1 MEKIRKQLDIIDTKI
16 VTLLA
21 KRQSYMPA
29 VGKHKKANDL
39 PILQSARERSIIQ
52 SKKKLARAL
61 KLDSILT
68 EKIFKLIFKNSREI
82 QKKFK

>member
-39 PILQSARERSIIQ
+39 PILQSARKDPSFSQKRN
-52 SKKKLARAL
+52 LPAR
-61 KLDSILT
+61 
-68 EKIFKLIFKNSREI
+68 
-82 QKKFK
+82 